1 MNNKLKKFLSENE
14 MPLNFVRF
22 YAVGLGL
29 FFLPWTRPIFI
40 AITPVTLLLVFS
52 VVFWFHKKWNLP
64 TILAFIFIAVASYYL
79 EVAGTQTGKIF
90 GAYTYGTGLGLKI
103 SETPLMIGL
112 NWLFLIYATHGIVSE
127 WFSKPVFKIFAG
139 AALMIL
145 YDLVIEFAAPAM
157 DMWQFS
163 GATYPPIHNFISWFL
178 ASVVFHAVFVL
189 ARVETE
195 NKSARSLYVIQL
207 GFFVI
212 LTIFIQIF
220 F

>member
-1 MNNKLKKFLSENE
+1 MNDKLKKFLSENE

-40 AITPVTLLLVFS
+40 AITPLTLLLVFS
-52 VVFWFHKKWNLP
+52 VVFWFHKKWNQK
-64 TILAFIFIAVASYYL
+64 TILAFAFTAIASYYL

-90 GAYTYGTGLGLKI
+90 GDYAYGSGLGLKI
-103 SETPLMIGL
+103 SDTPLMIGL
-112 NWLFLIYATHGIVSE
+112 NWLFLIYATHGIASG
-127 WFSKPVFKIFAG
+127 WFRKPVYRIFAG

-145 YDLVIEFAAPAM
+145 YDIVIEFAAPTM

-163 GATYPPIHNFISWFL
+163 ATAYPPIQNFISWFI
-178 ASVVFHAVFVL
+178 ASLVFHVVFVL
-189 ARVETE
+189 ARVETD

-212 LTIFIQIF
+212 LTIFILIF
-220 F
+220 L